1 MENANSWIE
10 VCEAGGGCGLG
21 MAYLLDPNY
30 DFGDRLT
37 SHLINLDA
45 SKELGDEE
53 PFWHDDGDLDPS
65 TLDWA
70 KRKNPAFLNHQP
82 IDKKKEIVLYSAE
95 RSLVI
100 GIDEK
105 CILNWSNCGFGII
118 FPSDEEIEDDP
129 EEYSETYPE
138 KKKFQEFR
146 KLFIEYSKLW
156 RHDYSDENVVREW
169 RIRRLP
175 DTRPNLEENMQMYRE
190 EIEQRKKDDEMWR
203 KDEERTKQE
212 IETFINRKIAAGEWH
227 SGPHPS
233 YESWY
238 LYSRMTLEKQEKE
251 NKRLIDK
258 SKETEGE
265 IKCPS
270 DSSCF
275 DDDY

>member
-1 MENANSWIE
+1 MS
-10 VCEAGGGCGLG
+10 EAGGGGDKNMG
-21 MAYLLDPNY
+21 MQYLLDPNY

-37 SHLINLDA
+37 SRLINPDA
-45 SKELGDEE
+45 SKELGEE
-53 PFWHDDGDLDPS
+53 ELFWYDDGHYFPR

-70 KRKNPAFLNHQP
+70 KRENYVLAFLYHQP
-82 IDKKKEIVLYSAE
+82 TDKKKEIVLYSEE
-95 RSLVI
+95 RSMVI
-100 GIDEK
+100 GVDEK
-105 CILNWSNCGFGII
+105 CILGWSNCGFCGI
-118 FPSDEEIEDDP
+118 SSEEEIEDDP

-169 RIRRLP
+169 RVRRLP

-203 KDEERTKQE
+203 KEEERIKQAGPVQ
-212 IETFINRKIAAGEWH
+212 TFINRKRAAGEWH

-238 LYSRMTLEKQEKE
+238 AYIKMTPEKQEKE

-258 SKETEGE
+258 SKEMEGE
-265 IKCPS
+265 VKCPS
-270 DSSCF
+270 DCSCF